1 MQHSDFPELTVRQ
14 FKIFNFIVAKIKEQG
29 YPPSMREICEDASLA
44 SLSSATYQLNQLERM
59 GLIRKVPGRSRAIEV
74 LVSVDGSGSPIRP
87 TSAQVIAH
95 PATAQV
101 PNGAAGPAS
110 MASTPT
116 QCTAAAEPAPAAGA
130 AAATGAAAAAATTPI
145 ALEQYQSTSATAAAA
160 RSFTESPEF
169 VTTHHTTIVPL
180 VGHIAAGVP
189 ITAEQQVEDVFPLPT
204 TLVGDGD
211 IFMLKVVGDSMI
223 DAAICDGD
231 FVVVRQQ
238 QDANNGDIVAAML
251 DGEATVKTFKRR
263 DGHLWLLPQNTAFA
277 PILGDNCT
285 ILGKVVAVLRAI

>member
-29 YPPSMREICEDASLA
+29 YPPSMREICDDASLA

-87 TSAQVIAH
+87 ASAQVLAH
-95 PATAQV
+95 PATAQLT
-101 PNGAAGPAS
+101 NGAAGPTP
-110 MASTPT
+110 MTSTPA
-116 QCTAAAEPAPAAGA
+116 QRTATTAAAGA
-130 AAATGAAAAAATTPI
+130 AAATAAATTPI
-145 ALEQYQSTSATAAAA
+145 AIEQYQSTSATAAAA